1 MNTIMTIF
9 RGCSLPLE
17 LLVATLVYIKYLDYK
32 KRKPQV
38 SITIVSLI
46 AVMFILSP
54 VIFSGAAEKI
64 ENWNMLALSIVYS
77 IVCYVILVV
86 FIYVIADISIQDI
99 LYIANCSYL
108 TQHLIHCAN
117 LEIAAFFRVTDNS
130 YIEIACFAIGYV
142 LCYFKVAP
150 ALISEKGYKKQ
161 SLQELGTTFGVI
173 AVAISLSAVVKEL
186 SVENRVLYMSY
197 TAYAMI
203 FCFYA
208 LWVEADRKKKAELEE
223 KLLLEQQCFIKYKEQ
238 YEMSQENINLI
249 NHKCHDLKHQ
259 IAALRHIEDKHARDE
274 QIKELEKA
282 VFIYDA
288 MVHTGNEVLDTIMTE
303 KSLYCERNGI
313 VLACVADGQA
323 VAGMN
328 LVDIYTIFG
337 NALDN
342 ALECVAK
349 FEDKTKR
356 TISVIVTERANMLLF
371 QFENYY
377 ETLSGSGEKGF
388 RSTKEQ
394 NGYHGFGLKSIEH
407 TAEKYGGIMNVCTD
421 NHIFLLQ
428 VMIPKI
434 QPNRS

>member
-1 MNTIMTIF
+1 MNLMIQIL

-17 LLVATLVYIKYLDYK
+17 LLIVAVIFVKYMDCTR
-32 KRKPQV
+32 RKISV
-38 SITIVSLI
+38 SIGIISLI
-46 AVMFILSP
+46 FAVMFLSP
-54 VIFSGAAEKI
+54 VLFAGTADKI
-64 ENWNMLALSIVYS
+64 ESWNYLFLVIVYC
-77 IVCYVILVV
+77 IACYIILIA
-86 FIYVIADISIQDI
+86 FIYAIAEVPVRDI
-99 LYIANCSYL
+99 LYIANGSYL
-108 TQHLIHCAN
+108 TQHFIHCIN
-117 LEIAAFFRVTDNS
+117 LEICALFRIADNS
-130 YIEIACFAIGYV
+130 YVELGCFVVGYV
-142 LCYFKVAP
+142 ICYWKAAP
-150 ALISEKGYKKQ
+150 ALISRKGHKNQ

-186 SVENRVLYMSY
+186 SAANRALYMSC

-223 KLLLEQQCFIKYKEQ
+223 KLLLEQQCFVKYKEQ

-259 IAALRHIEDKHARDE
+259 IAALRHIEDEHARNQ
-274 QIKELEKA
+274 QIEELEKA

-288 MVHTGNEVLDTIMTE
+288 MVHTGNEVLDTILTE

-313 VLACVADGQA
+313 VLACVADGSA
-323 VAGMN
+323 VGGMEP
-328 LVDIYTIFG
+328 VDIYTIFG

-377 ETLSGSGEKGF
+377 ETLSKNGEKAF
-388 RSTKEQ
+388 LTTKEQ

-428 VMIPKI
+428 VMIPQI

>member
-1 MNTIMTIF
+1 MSVMISFIKTY
-9 RGCSLPLE
+9 SLPIQ
-17 LLVATLVYIKYLDYK
+17 LLIVAIIYTKHMDCGR
-32 KRKPQV
+32 RKPM
-38 SITIVSLI
+38 ICIGMLSLI
-46 AVMFILSP
+46 FAVVFLGPLLFVKS
-54 VIFSGAAEKI
+54 ADKI
-64 ENWNMLALSIVYS
+64 ENWNYLVLVIVYC
-77 IVCYVILVV
+77 IACYAILVA
-86 FIYVIADISIQDI
+86 FIYAIAKISIQDT

-117 LEIAAFFRVTDNS
+117 LEICALLQMPDNFWIGLLCFF
-130 YIEIACFAIGYV
+130 IGYV

-150 ALISEKGYKKQ
+150 ALISEKGHKNQ
-161 SLQELGTTFGVI
+161 SMQELGTTFGVV
-173 AVAISLSAVVKEL
+173 AVAISLSSVVKKL
-186 SVENRVLYMSY
+186 SIENRALYMSC

-223 KLLLEQQCFIKYKEQ
+223 KLLLEQQCFVKYKEQ

-259 IAALRHIEDKHARDE
+259 IAALRHIEDEHARNQ

-288 MVHTGNEVLDTIMTE
+288 MVHTGNEVLDTILTE
-303 KSLYCERNGI
+303 KSLYCEKKGI
-313 VLACVADGQA
+313 VLACVADGKA
-323 VAGMN
+323 VGGMDP
-328 LVDIYTIFG
+328 VDIYTIFG

-342 ALECVAK
+342 ALECVEK

-377 ETLSGSGEKGF
+377 ETLSKNGEKAF
-388 RSTKEQ
+388 LTTKEQ

-428 VMIPKI
+428 VMIPQI

>member
-1 MNTIMTIF
+1 MLIQLVIAAVIYTKYRYCKWRN
-9 RGCSLPLE
+9 PLIRCGIPAFV
-17 LLVATLVYIKYLDYK
+17 LAG
-32 KRKPQV
+32 
-38 SITIVSLI
+38 LI
-46 AVMFILSP
+46 PGMWL
-54 VIFSGAAEKI
+54 AEKFSPYI
-64 ENWNMLALSIVYS
+64 ERWNYIALVIVYCM
-77 IVCYVILVV
+77 VCYVILVLFV
-86 FIYVIADISIQDI
+86 YTIAEISIQDAI
-99 LYIANCSYL
+99 YIANCSYL
-108 TQHLIHCAN
+108 TQHLIHCVN
-117 LEIAAFFRVTDNS
+117 LELCVLVNKPSNFW
-130 YIEIACFAIGYV
+130 IEWGCFLVGYL
-142 LCYFKVAP
+142 LCYFKIAP
-150 ALISEKGYKKQ
+150 ALISRKGYKNQ
-161 SLQELGTTFGVI
+161 SFQEMGTIFAVM

-186 SVENRVLYMSY
+186 SSENRVLYLCGI
-197 TAYAMI
+197 AYAII

-223 KLLLEQQCFIKYKEQ
+223 KLLLEQQCFVKYKEQ

-259 IAALRHIEDKHARDE
+259 IAALRHIEDEHARNQ

-288 MVHTGNEVLDTIMTE
+288 MVHTGNEVLDTIITE
-303 KSLYCERNGI
+303 KSLYCERKGI
-313 VLACVADGQA
+313 VLACVADGEA
-323 VAGMN
+323 VSGMDP
-328 LVDIYTIFG
+328 VDIYTIFG

-377 ETLSGSGEKGF
+377 EALSKNGEKSF
-388 RSTKEQ
+388 LTTKEQ

>member
-1 MNTIMTIF
+1 MRNVINIF
-9 RGCSLPLE
+9 GWYRLPIE
-17 LLVATLVYIKYLDYK
+17 LLFATLLYIKQLDYQ
-32 KRKPQV
+32 KRKPRIR
-38 SITIVSLI
+38 ITIVGLI
-46 AVMFILSP
+46 AAIIILSP
-54 VIFSGAAEKI
+54 LFFSGSAE
-64 ENWNMLALSIVYS
+64 ETANWNMLVLSIVYCTA
-77 IVCYVILVV
+77 CYVILVA
-86 FIYVIADISIQDI
+86 FIYAIADISMQDI
-99 LYIANCSYL
+99 LYIANCCYL
-108 TQHLIHCAN
+108 TQHLIHCVN
-117 LEIAAFFRVTDNS
+117 LEINAFFRMTDNL
-130 YIEIACFAIGYV
+130 YIEITCFAIGYV

-150 ALISEKGYKKQ
+150 VLISEKGYTKQ

-186 SVENRVLYMSY
+186 SIENRVLYMSCV
-197 TAYAMI
+197 AYAMI

-208 LWVEADRKKKAELEE
+208 LWVEADRKKKAELEA
-223 KLLLEQQCFIKYKEQ
+223 KLLLEQQCFVKYKEQ

-328 LVDIYTIFG
+328 PVDIYTIFG

>member
-1 MNTIMTIF
+1 MKEILYVIK
-9 RGCSLPLE
+9 GCSLPLE
-17 LLVATLVYIKYLDYK
+17 LFIMAMVYIMHMDFKRRK
-32 KRKPQV
+32 KCGGM
-38 SITIVSLI
+38 ISLI
-46 AVMFILSP
+46 AAVTFLSP
-54 VIFSGAAEKI
+54 ILFSGLAEKI
-64 ENWNMLALSIVYS
+64 ESWNYLALVIIYCIICYGILLAFIWSI
-77 IVCYVILVV
+77 
-86 FIYVIADISIQDI
+86 AEISIQDM
-99 LYIANCSYL
+99 LYLANCSYL
-108 TQHLIHCAN
+108 TQHLIHCIN
-117 LEIAAFFRVTDNS
+117 LEICALFKMTDKS
-130 YIEIACFAIGYV
+130 YIEFICFLMGYV
-142 LCYFKVAP
+142 FCYFKAAP
-150 ALISEKGYKKQ
+150 ALISRKGHKNQ
-161 SLQELGTTFGVI
+161 SVRELGTTFEVM
-173 AVAISLSAVVKEL
+173 AVVISLSAVVKEL
-186 SVENRVLYMSY
+186 SAANRALYMSC
-197 TAYAMI
+197 TAYAII

-223 KLLLEQQCFIKYKEQ
+223 KLLLEQQCFVKYKEQ

-259 IAALRHIEDKHARDE
+259 IAALKHIEDENVRNQ

-313 VLACVADGQA
+313 VLACVADGEA
-323 VAGMN
+323 VQGMEP
-328 LVDIYTIFG
+328 VDIYTIFG

-349 FEDKTKR
+349 FKDKEKR

-377 ETLSGSGEKGF
+377 ETIVYHERKGF
-388 RSTKEQ
+388 LTTKEQ

>member
-1 MNTIMTIF
+1 MNIIAQLLKMN
-9 RGCSLPLE
+9 SLPIQL
-17 LLVATLVYIKYLDYK
+17 
-32 KRKPQV
+32 
-38 SITIVSLI
+38 LI
-46 AVMFILSP
+46 AGILYIRQMKCERRKSVGYIAALGLIL
-54 VIFSGAAEKI
+54 VILFLVPLLCVGSAEQI
-64 ENWNMLALSIVYS
+64 ENWNYLML
-77 IVCYVILVV
+77 VILYCISCYLLLMA
-86 FIYVIADISIQDI
+86 FLYVIAEIPIQDAI
-99 LYIANCSYL
+99 YIANCSYL
-108 TQHLIHCAN
+108 TQHLIHCIN
-117 LEIAAFFRVTDNS
+117 LEICALLRLPDNL
-130 YIEIACFAIGYV
+130 YIEILCFIIGY
-142 LCYFKVAP
+142 LICYFKAVP
-150 ALISEKGYKKQ
+150 VLVSGKGNK
-161 SLQELGTTFGVI
+161 SRSMQELGTTFGVI

-186 SVENRVLYMSY
+186 SAANRALYMSC

-208 LWVEADRKKKAELEE
+208 LWVEADRKKKEELEE
-223 KLLLEQQCFIKYKEQ
+223 KLLLEQQCFVKYKEQ

-259 IAALRHIEDKHARDE
+259 IAALRHMEDEHTRDR

-282 VFIYDA
+282 VLIYDA
-288 MVHTGNEVLDTIMTE
+288 MVHTGNEVLDTIITE
-303 KSLYCERNGI
+303 KSLYCEQKGI
-313 VLACVADGQA
+313 VLACVADGKA
-323 VAGMN
+323 VGGMDP
-328 LVDIYTIFG
+328 VDIYTIFG

-377 ETLSGSGEKGF
+377 ETLSGNEEKGF
-388 RSTKEQ
+388 RTTKEQ

-428 VMIPKI
+428 VMIPQI
-434 QPNRS
+434 

>member
-1 MNTIMTIF
+1 MRNIINIF
-9 RGCSLPLE
+9 GWYSLPIE
-17 LLVATLVYIKYLDYK
+17 LLFATLVYIKQLDYQ
-32 KRKPQV
+32 KRKPQIR
-38 SITIVSLI
+38 ITIVGLI
-46 AVMFILSP
+46 AAIIILSP
-54 VIFSGAAEKI
+54 LFFSGSAEKI

-77 IVCYVILVV
+77 IACYVILVV
-86 FIYVIADISIQDI
+86 VIYAIADISIQDI
-99 LYIANCSYL
+99 LYIANSSYL

-117 LEIAAFFRVTDNS
+117 LEICAFFKMADNS
-130 YIEIACFAIGYV
+130 YIEIMCFAIGYV

-150 ALISEKGYKKQ
+150 ALISEKGCKKQ

-186 SVENRVLYMSY
+186 SIENRVLYMSCV
-197 TAYAMI
+197 AYAMI

-223 KLLLEQQCFIKYKEQ
+223 KLLLEQQCFVKYKEQ
-238 YEMSQENINLI
+238 YEISQENINLI

-328 LVDIYTIFG
+328 PVDIYTIFG

-342 ALECVAK
+342 ALECVTK